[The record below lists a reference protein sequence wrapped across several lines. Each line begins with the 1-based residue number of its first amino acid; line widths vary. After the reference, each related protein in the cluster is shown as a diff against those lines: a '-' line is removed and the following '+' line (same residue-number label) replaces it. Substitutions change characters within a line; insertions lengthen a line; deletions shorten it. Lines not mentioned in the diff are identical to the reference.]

1 MKISTKKLVYL
12 GILSAVA
19 SVLMFFPHFPI
30 FPPPANFLDVDF
42 SDVPALLA
50 AITVNPFAGILV
62 VIVKNLFH
70 VLFTQTFAI
79 GELSNFIL
87 GTVFSLVVGI
97 LSHFTFK
104 KAEMKKKLMFVLP
117 ISVICVTITAMLSNY
132 FLVLPAFAHI
142 MGWSD
147 NIEMFKFVAVW
158 IMPFNL
164 IKSTIQVVV
173 FYLLYRGLYPYLQ
186 KRLFSFK

>member
-50 AITVNPFAGILV
+50 AITVNPFAGIIV
-62 VIVKNLFH
+62 VLVKNLFH
-70 VLFTQTFAI
+70 LLFTQTFAI
-79 GELSNFIL
+79 GELSNLIL

-97 LSHFTFK
+97 LSHYTFK
-104 KAEMKKKLMFVLP
+104 KVEMKKKLLFVLP
-117 ISVICVTITAMLSNY
+117 VAVLCVTMTAMASNY
-132 FLVLPAFAHI
+132 FLVLPAFAHV

-147 NIEMFKFVAVW
+147 NIEMFKFVAIW

-173 FYLLYRGLYPYLQ
+173 FYLLYRGLYPHLQ

>member
-1 MKISTKKLVYL
+1 MKINTKKLVYL
-12 GILSAVA
+12 GIFAAVS

-50 AITVNPFAGILV
+50 AVTINPFAGIV
-62 VIVKNLFH
+62 VVLVKNLFH

-79 GELSNFIL
+79 GELSNLIL

-97 LSHFTFK
+97 LSHYTFRNID
-104 KAEMKKKLMFVLP
+104 MRKKLFIVLP
-117 ISVICVTITAMLSNY
+117 IAVITVTFTAMLSNY

-147 NIEMFKFVAVW
+147 NIEMMRFVAVW

-164 IKSTIQVVV
+164 IKSSIQAVV
-173 FYLLYRGLYPYLQ
+173 FYLLYRGISPYMKKHFLA
-186 KRLFSFK
+186 FK